1 MTDLEVRSFLPTFFS
16 AFPFNRLSAQACR
29 HIASKVTL
37 NDFQPGQVI
46 FAEGEL
52 PIAVH
57 CVVQGYVRIV
67 TSPQPQPLTIAR
79 LESGQ
84 TFGWEGLLRR
94 VSVGSVRSAGLDE
107 TLTLSV
113 PADEFEQLLST
124 ELLPIVSECVCA
136 TELYDILSR
145 FFASLPIQVERLD
158 LNHSIQ
164 TIIEQNLAIASSH
177 GDMIANHNLALSQS
191 DQALPADYLWFVSS
205 GASQPI
211 GTLIQ
216 SIEALA
222 PAQKASFPIR
232 FIGIDRAFFNSILET
247 DFLSTPNQA
256 LATSEAVVDR
266 LERLLNPPEQISIPR
281 LLERKSY
288 PAHRSRSP
296 ELSEYWIMT
305 FWNLCDCL
313 QIPYRP
319 DILRRWYARLEKLSD
334 QRMLR
339 YIRIAEAFGLQAQV
353 TRFSPTAKGLLRL
366 QTPALLLLNGI
377 PCVLHEVTLATA
389 TIASPVAGLLHLE
402 LEKVAEQLAI
412 AEVSSGVQL
421 SHALIVRRHADSPT
435 QQFGWRW
442 FLPYFKPHQGI
453 LLQVLFAS
461 MVVQL
466 LGLANPLMTQQIID
480 KVIINA
486 NAGALPVFGGL
497 LVVVTAAESILTVF
511 RTYLLNS
518 TTNRVDLVVGTE
530 IVRHLLN
537 LPLPFFQKRPV
548 GELAARISEL
558 ETIRQFLTGT
568 SITVALDVVFSLLY
582 VGVMWLYSPFLT
594 LCVLGFVPLIAVLTL
609 FASPILDK
617 LIRKRSDQHA
627 RMQSYLIEVLNSIFT
642 VKAQHMEA
650 LTQANWRD
658 RYLQYLGS
666 SLRTTIAGSLFQAI
680 STFINNLSSLVV
692 LWVGGSLV
700 LNGELTLGGLIAF
713 RIISGYV
720 TGPLIRLSHLGQRV
734 QEANLSIELLSD
746 IKNTPMEFS
755 TEDTARVALPEM
767 IGRVQYQAVNFGFNR
782 QQQQLININF
792 DIAPGSF
799 VGIAG
804 QSGSGKSTLVKLL
817 PRLYSPTQGAIY
829 IDGIDISKVSLA
841 SLRRQIGTVPQE
853 PGLFEGTIR
862 DNITLFAD
870 ADDRAVVEAA
880 KVAEAH
886 DFIMELPDGYNTR
899 VEERGAS
906 LSGGQRQRL
915 TIARMVLSNPRLVI
929 LDEATSAL
937 DYETERRVVENLV
950 ARFRNTTVLFIT
962 HRLANLRNADLILY
976 LQSGVLIEQGTHAEL
991 MAQRQLYYCLYRR
1004 QVQESV

>member
-1 MTDLEVRSFLPTFFS
+1 MTNLEVRSFLPIFFS
-16 AFPFNRLSAQACR
+16 SFPFNRLSPEACR
-29 HIASKVTL
+29 HIASKLTL

-57 CVVQGYVRIV
+57 CVVQGQIRIV
-67 TSPQPQPLTIAR
+67 SSTQPQQVTIAR
-79 LESGQ
+79 LETGQ

-94 VSVGSVRSAGLDE
+94 VRVGSVRSAGLDE
-107 TLTLSV
+107 TLTLSLS
-113 PADEFEQLLST
+113 ADEFEQLLSA
-124 ELLPIVSECVCA
+124 ELMPVVNECVSA
-136 TELYDILSR
+136 IELYDVLSR
-145 FFASLPIQVERLD
+145 FFAALPVQVNRPD
-158 LNHSIQ
+158 LSRVIQ
-164 TIIEQNLAIASSH
+164 TIIEQNFAITYQPQMLETLSS
-177 GDMIANHNLALSQS
+177 G
-191 DQALPADYLWFVSS
+191 YVWFVSS
-205 GASQPI
+205 GNLQPI

-216 SIEALA
+216 TTEDFSAIYTNLS
-222 PAQKASFPIR
+222 PTR
-232 FIGIDRAFFNSILET
+232 LIGIDRAFLNSILEA
-247 DFLSTPNQA
+247 DPLSH
-256 LATSEAVVDR
+256 TSTSTVIDR
-266 LERLLNPPEQISIPR
+266 LERLLTPSQSLPTPL

-288 PAHRSRSP
+288 PAHRSQSSK
-296 ELSEYWIMT
+296 LSEYWVMT
-305 FWNLCDCL
+305 FWNLCESL

-319 DILRRWYARLEKLSD
+319 DILRCWYTRLEKLSD

-339 YIRIAEAFGLQAQV
+339 YVRIAEAFGLQAQV

-366 QTPALLLLNGI
+366 QMPALLVLNGI
-377 PCVLHEVTLATA
+377 PCVLYEATSTSV
-389 TIASPVAGLLHLE
+389 TIASPIDGLLHLE
-402 LEKVAEQLAI
+402 PEQVTEQLAI
-412 AEVSSGVQL
+412 AENSSGIQL
-421 SHALIVRRHADSPT
+421 SYALIARRHADSPM

-480 KVIINA
+480 KVIINS
-486 NAGALPVFGGL
+486 NPRALPVFGGL
-497 LVVVTAAESILTVF
+497 LVVVTAAESVLTVL

-548 GELAARISEL
+548 GELAVRISEL

-568 SITVALDVVFSLLY
+568 SITVALDVIFSLLY

-594 LCVLGFVPLIAVLTL
+594 LCVLGFVPLIALLTL
-609 FASPILDK
+609 FASPILDR

-642 VKAQHMEA
+642 VKAQYIESLA
-650 LTQANWRD
+650 QAHWRD

-666 SLRTTIAGSLFQAI
+666 SLRTTIAGSVFQAM
-680 STFINNLSSLVV
+680 SAFINNLSSLVV
-692 LWVGGSLV
+692 LWIGGSLV

-720 TGPLIRLSHLGQRV
+720 TSPLIRLSHLGQRV

-746 IKNTPMEFS
+746 IKNTAAEFS
-755 TEDTARVALPEM
+755 PEDAERVALPEI
-767 IGRVQYQAVNFGFNR
+767 IGRVQYQTIGFGFNS
-782 QQQQLININF
+782 QQQQLVNINF
-792 DIAPGSF
+792 DVAPGAF
-799 VGIAG
+799 VGIVG

-817 PRLYSPTQGAIY
+817 TRLYSPTQGLIY
-829 IDGIDISKVSLA
+829 IDGIDISKISLA

-862 DNITLFAD
+862 DNITLFSD

-886 DFIMELPDGYNTR
+886 DFIMELPDGYSAR

-906 LSGGQRQRL
+906 LSGGQRQRI

-937 DYETERRVVENLV
+937 DYETERRVVENLMN
-950 ARFRNTTVLFIT
+950 RFRNTTVFFIT
-962 HRLANLRNADLILY
+962 HRLANLRHADLILY
-976 LQSGVLIEQGTHAEL
+976 LQSGVLMEQGTHVEL
-991 MAQRQLYYCLYRR
+991 MAKRQLYYCLYTR
-1004 QVQESV
+1004 QVQESS

>member
-1 MTDLEVRSFLPTFFS
+1 MTNLEVRSFLPIFFS
-16 AFPFNRLSAQACR
+16 TFPFNRLSAQACR

-37 NDFQPGQVI
+37 NDFQPGQII

-57 CVVQGYVRIV
+57 CIVQGHVRIV
-67 TSPQPQPLTIAR
+67 TSSQPQPLTIAR
-79 LESGQ
+79 LEPGQ

-124 ELLPIVSECVCA
+124 ELLPIISECVSA

-145 FFASLPIQVERLD
+145 FFTSLPIQVERLD
-158 LNHSIQ
+158 LNHIIQ
-164 TIIEQNLAIASSH
+164 TIIEQNLAIASLH
-177 GDMIANHNLALSQS
+177 GNVFSNQNLAFS
-191 DQALPADYLWFVSS
+191 DCLWFISS

-211 GTLIQ
+211 GTLVQ
-216 SIEALA
+216 SIEGSVL
-222 PAQKASFPIR
+222 AQKASSPVR
-232 FIGIDRAFFNSILET
+232 LVGINRAFFNSILET
-247 DFLSTPNQA
+247 DFLPIPNQA

-281 LLERKSY
+281 LVERKSY
-288 PAHRSRSP
+288 PAHRSQSP
-296 ELSEYWIMT
+296 ELSEYWVMT

-339 YIRIAEAFGLQAQV
+339 YIRIAEAFGLQAQI
-353 TRFSPTAKGLLRL
+353 TRFSPTPKGLLRL
-366 QTPALLLLNGI
+366 QTPAVLVLHGI
-377 PCVLHEVTLATA
+377 PCVLYEATPTTI
-389 TIASPVAGLLHLE
+389 TIASPIDGLLHLE
-402 LEKVAEQLAI
+402 PEKVAEQLAI

-497 LVVVTAAESILTVF
+497 LVVVTAAESVLTVF

-558 ETIRQFLTGT
+558 ETIRQFLAGT

-650 LTQANWRD
+650 IAQANWRD

-666 SLRTTIAGSLFQAI
+666 SLRTTIAGSIFQAMN
-680 STFINNLSSLVV
+680 TFINNLSSLVV
-692 LWVGGSLV
+692 LWVGGNLV

-720 TGPLIRLSHLGQRV
+720 TGPLIRLSHLGQRI

-755 TEDTARVALPEM
+755 AEDTAKVALPEM

-792 DIAPGSF
+792 DIVPGSF
-799 VGIAG
+799 VGIVG

-817 PRLYSPTQGAIY
+817 PRLYSPSQGSIY

-870 ADDRAVVEAA
+870 ADDRAIVEAA

-906 LSGGQRQRL
+906 LSGGQRQRI
-915 TIARMVLSNPRLVI
+915 TIARMVLNNPRLVI

-937 DYETERRVVENLV
+937 DYETERRVVENLMT
-950 ARFRNTTVLFIT
+950 RFRNTTVLFIT

-991 MAQRQLYYCLYRR
+991 MAQRQRYYCLYRR